1 MTTAGKPNIL
11 FIMADQLRA
20 DYLSCYGHP
29 TLKTPNLDWL
39 ASRGVRFN
47 RAYAQSAVCG
57 PARMS
62 VYTGRYVLSHGSTL
76 NDTPLRQDEW
86 TLGDFL
92 RPLGYRTVLVGKTH
106 MRADLEGMRKR
117 GIDPGSPSGHLVAEA
132 GFETYS
138 REEGIYLDHWPAEMR
153 FGADYNNYLRERG
166 YGGENPWHEWV
177 NSVEIMGEVVSGWM
191 LESAPYPSRAREE
204 DSETPYL
211 TRRAIECI
219 DALGD
224 QPWCVHLSYIKPHWP
239 YVAPAPYHAL
249 YSAQDVVPALRS
261 EAERSTD
268 HPVFAG
274 FQRRRVSK
282 SFSDDAIRAPV
293 IVAYMGLIK
302 QLDDQLGVLFAAL
315 KERGLFE
322 NTLIV
327 FTSDHGDY
335 LGDHW
340 LGEKEF
346 LHEPVVRVP
355 LIVVD
360 PRPEANMT
368 RGLVSDDLVEAI
380 DLVPTFVDFGGGEPD
395 HPRLEGLSLLPLIGG
410 EPASRE
416 YSFCEFDYATMRF
429 RRELGRSVDNT
440 GIVAV
445 IGKRWKLIACP
456 GFQPLLFDLEIDPHE
471 LDDRAGDPACA
482 AIRTELEQVLRD
494 WALRP
499 RRVTESDANVER
511 RTDTQVTRG
520 IKLGIR
526 NVAELERALEE
537 EARK

>member
-1 MTTAGKPNIL
+1 MTKRPNIL

-29 TLKTPNLDWL
+29 TLATPNLDWL
-39 ASRGVRFN
+39 ASRGLRFN

-62 VYTGRYVLSHGSTL
+62 VYTGRYVLSHGATL

-86 TLGDFL
+86 TIGDFL

-106 MRADLEGMRKR
+106 MRADLDGMEKR
-117 GIDPGSPSGHLVAEA
+117 GINPESSAGLLVAEA

-138 REEGIYLDHWPAEMR
+138 REEGIYLDHWPAEKR
-153 FGADYNNYLRERG
+153 FGADYNRYLRERG
-166 YGGENPWHEWV
+166 YDGENPWHEWV
-177 NSVEIMGEVVSGWM
+177 NSVEIEGETVSGWL
-191 LESAPYPSRAREE
+191 LESASYPARARAE
-204 DSETPYL
+204 DSETPWL

-219 DALGD
+219 DALGEE
-224 QPWCVHLSYIKPHWP
+224 PWCLHLSYIKPHWP
-239 YVAPAPYHAL
+239 YVAPAPYHSMYKA
-249 YSAQDVVPALRS
+249 ADVLPAVRDA
-261 EAERSTD
+261 AERATP

-274 FQRRRVSK
+274 FQRRRVSQ
-282 SFSDDAIRAPV
+282 SFSDDAVRAQV
-293 IVAYMGLIK
+293 VATYMGLVK

-315 KERGLFE
+315 KERELFH

-346 LHEPVVRVP
+346 LHEVSIRIPM
-355 LIVVD
+355 IVVD
-360 PRPEANMT
+360 PREQADTT
-368 RGLVSDDLVEAI
+368 RGTVSDALVEAI
-380 DLVPTFVDFGGGEPD
+380 DLLPTFVEAGGGD
-395 HPRLEGLSLLPLIGG
+395 AGHPRLEGHSLLPLLSGNK
-410 EPASRE
+410 AKRAF
-416 YSFCEFDYATMRF
+416 SFCEFDYATMRF
-429 RRELGRSVDNT
+429 RRELGQPVDRT

-445 IGKRWKLIACP
+445 VGEQWKLIVCP
-456 GFQPLLFDLEIDPHE
+456 GFEPLLFDLASDPHE
-471 LDDRAGDPACA
+471 LTDRAADPAFA
-482 AIRTELEQVLRD
+482 EVRAELEEAIRD

-499 RRVTESDANVER
+499 RRVTESAANVER

-526 NVAELERALEE
+526 NAAELAVAMRE
-537 EARK
+537 EAQP

>member
-1 MTTAGKPNIL
+1 MTKRPNIL

-29 TLKTPNLDWL
+29 TLETPNLDWL

-86 TLGDFL
+86 TIGDFL

-106 MRADLEGMRKR
+106 MRADVDGMEKR
-117 GIDPGSPSGHLVAEA
+117 GIDPASPSGLLISEA

-138 REEGIYLDHWPAEMR
+138 REEGIYLDHWPAEKR
-153 FGADYNNYLRERG
+153 FGADYNRYLRERG
-166 YGGENPWHEWV
+166 YDGENPWHEWV
-177 NSVEIMGEVVSGWM
+177 NSVEIDGVPVSGWL
-191 LESAPYPSRAREE
+191 LETAPYPARVQEE

-219 DALGD
+219 DALESD
-224 QPWCVHLSYIKPHWP
+224 PWCLHLSYIKPHWP
-239 YVAPAPYHAL
+239 YVAPAPYHAT
-249 YSAQDVVPALRS
+249 YSENDVLPAIRTP
-261 EAERSTD
+261 EERVTS
-268 HPVFAG
+268 HSVFAG
-274 FQRRRVSK
+274 FQRRRVSQ
-282 SFSDDAIRAPV
+282 SFSDDAVRTPV
-293 IVAYMGLIK
+293 VAAYMGLVK
-302 QLDDQLGVLFAAL
+302 QLDDQLGVLFGAL
-315 KERGLFE
+315 KERGLME

-346 LHEPVVRVP
+346 LHEPSIRVP
-355 LIVVD
+355 MIVVD
-360 PRPEANMT
+360 PREPADAT
-368 RGLVSDDLVEAI
+368 RGLACDALVEAI
-380 DLVPTFVDFGGGEPD
+380 DLLPTFVEAGGGDPG
-395 HPRLEGLSLLPLIGG
+395 HPRLEGHSLIPLLDGQEG
-410 EPASRE
+410 TRE

-429 RRELGRSVDNT
+429 RRELGQAIDQT

-445 IGKRWKLIACP
+445 VGAQWKLIACP
-456 GFQPLLFDLEIDPHE
+456 GFEPLLFDLVNDPHE
-471 LDDRAGDPACA
+471 LTDRAGDPGCA
-482 AIRTELEQVLRD
+482 EVRAELEAALRD

-499 RRVTESDANVER
+499 RRVTESAASIER

-526 NVAELERALEE
+526 NSEELDVALRE
-537 EARK
+537 EAQA

>member
-1 MTTAGKPNIL
+1 MASKPNIL

-39 ASRGVRFN
+39 ASRGVLFN

-62 VYTGRYVLSHGSTL
+62 VYTGRYVLSHGATL

-86 TLGDFL
+86 TIGDYL
-92 RPLGYRTVLVGKTH
+92 RPIGYRTVLVGKTH
-106 MRADLEGMRKR
+106 MRADLEGMEKRK
-117 GIDPGSPSGHLVAEA
+117 IEPTSGSGLLVAEA

-138 REEGIYLDHWPAEMR
+138 REEGIYLDHWPAAKR
-153 FGADYNNYLRERG
+153 FGADYNRYLRDRG
-166 YGGENPWHEWV
+166 YGGDNPWHDWV
-177 NSVEIMGEVVSGWM
+177 NSVEIDGEVVSGWL
-191 LESAPYPSRAREE
+191 LETAPYPARVREE

-219 DALGD
+219 DAMAD
-224 QPWCVHLSYIKPHWP
+224 HPWCLHLSYIKPHWP
-239 YVAPAPYHAL
+239 YIAPAPYRAM
-249 YSAQDVVPALRS
+249 YSAADVIPAVRA
-261 EAERSTD
+261 AEELSTQN
-268 HPVFAG
+268 PVFAG
-274 FQRRRVSK
+274 FQRRRVSQ
-282 SFSDDAIRAPV
+282 SFSDEGVRVPV
-293 IVAYMGLIK
+293 VAAYMGLVK
-302 QLDDQLGVLFAAL
+302 QLDDQLGVLFSAL
-315 KERGLFE
+315 KDRGLFE
-322 NTLIV
+322 STLII

-346 LHEPVVRVP
+346 LHEASIRVP

-360 PRPEANMT
+360 PGKHADQT
-368 RGLVSDDLVEAI
+368 RGTVNEDLVESI
-380 DLVPTFVDFGGGEPD
+380 DLLPTFVDLAGGD
-395 HPRLEGLSLLPLIGG
+395 ACHPRLEGRSLLPLLAGG
-410 EPASRE
+410 TGERS
-416 YSFCEFDYATMRF
+416 YSFCEYDYATMRF
-429 RRELGRSVDNT
+429 RRELAQPINKT

-445 IGKRWKLIACP
+445 VGARWKLIACP
-456 GFQPLLFDLEIDPHE
+456 GFEPLLFDLENDPGELEDRALDPHCASI
-471 LDDRAGDPACA
+471 RA
-482 AIRTELEQVLRD
+482 ELEAALCE

-499 RRVTESDANVER
+499 RRVTESEATIER

-526 NVAELERALEE
+526 NAEELAVALAEE
-537 EARK
+537 SGK

>member
-1 MTTAGKPNIL
+1 MNAQPNIL

-29 TLKTPNLDWL
+29 TLQTPNLDWL

-86 TLGDFL
+86 TIGDFL

-106 MRADLEGMRKR
+106 MRADLDGMEKR
-117 GIDPGSPSGHLVAEA
+117 GIDPSSPSGLLVAEA

-138 REEGIYLDHWPAEMR
+138 REEGIYLDHWPAEKR
-153 FGADYNNYLRERG
+153 FGADYNRYLREQG
-166 YGGENPWHEWV
+166 YDGANPWHEWV
-177 NSVEIMGEVVSGWM
+177 NSVEINGETVSGWL
-191 LESAPYPSRAREE
+191 LETAPYPARVREQ

-219 DALGD
+219 DALNE
-224 QPWCVHLSYIKPHWP
+224 QPWCLHLSYIKPHWP
-239 YVAPAPYHAL
+239 YVAPAPYHAM
-249 YSAQDVVPALRS
+249 YSDKDVLPAVRTEEEL
-261 EAERSTD
+261 ATPN
-268 HPVFAG
+268 PVFAG
-274 FQRRRVSK
+274 FQRRRVSQ
-282 SFSDDAIRAPV
+282 SFSDNSVRSPV
-293 IVAYMGLIK
+293 VAAYMGLVK
-302 QLDDQLGVLFAAL
+302 QLDDQLGVLFTAL
-315 KERGLFE
+315 RDRGLLE
-322 NTLIV
+322 NTIIV

-346 LHEPVVRVP
+346 LHEPSIRIP
-355 LIVVD
+355 MIVVD
-360 PRPEANMT
+360 PRGSADVT
-368 RGLVSDDLVEAI
+368 RGQTADGLVEAI
-380 DLVPTFVDFGGGEPD
+380 DLLPTFVEAGGGDPL
-395 HPRLEGLSLLPLIGG
+395 HPRLEGRSLLPLLCGST
-410 EPASRE
+410 PNRE
-416 YSFCEFDYATMRF
+416 FSFCEYDYATMRF
-429 RRELGRSVDNT
+429 RRELGQSIDQT

-445 IGKRWKLIACP
+445 VGAQWKLIACP
-456 GFQPLLFDLEIDPHE
+456 GFEPLLYDLVNDPHE
-471 LDDRAGDPACA
+471 LTDRAADPDCRAV
-482 AIRTELEQVLRD
+482 RGELEEALRN

-499 RRVTESDANVER
+499 RRVTESDANIDR

-526 NVAELERALEE
+526 NAAELDIALQE

>member
-1 MTTAGKPNIL
+1 MACKPNIL

-29 TLKTPNLDWL
+29 ALKTPNLDWL
-39 ASRGVRFN
+39 ASIGVRFS

-62 VYTGRYVLSHGSTL
+62 VYTGRYVLSHGASL

-86 TLGDFL
+86 TIGDHL

-106 MRADLEGMRKR
+106 MRADLEGMGKRK
-117 GIDPGSPSGHLVAEA
+117 IDPASVEGSLVAEA

-138 REEGIYLDHWPAEMR
+138 REEGIYLDHWPAEKR
-153 FGADYNNYLRERG
+153 FGADYNRYLRDRG
-166 YGGENPWHEWV
+166 YSGANPWHEWV
-177 NSVEIMGEVVSGWM
+177 NSVEIDGEVVSGWM
-191 LESAPYPSRAREE
+191 LEASPYPARVREE

-211 TRRAIECI
+211 TNRAIECI
-219 DALGD
+219 DAMGD
-224 QPWCVHLSYIKPHWP
+224 QPWCIHLSYIKPHWP
-239 YVAPAPYHAL
+239 YVAPAPYHGLFNANDVL
-249 YSAQDVVPALRS
+249 PAVRSAD
-261 EAERSTD
+261 ERVTQN
-268 HPVFAG
+268 PVFAG
-274 FQRRRVSK
+274 FQRRRVSR
-282 SFSDDAIRAPV
+282 SFSDEKVRVPV
-293 IVAYMGLIK
+293 VAAYMGLVK

-315 KERGLFE
+315 KARGLFE

-346 LHEPVVRVP
+346 LHEPAIRVP
-355 LIVVD
+355 LIIVD
-360 PRPEANMT
+360 PREQTDAF
-368 RGLVSDDLVEAI
+368 RGSVSHALVESI
-380 DLVPTFVDFGGGEPD
+380 DLLPTFVELGEGDPE
-395 HPRLEGLSLLPLIGG
+395 HPRLEGISLLPLLSGG
-410 EPASRE
+410 TIERR
-416 YSFCEFDYATMRF
+416 YSFCEYDYATMRF
-429 RRELGRSVDNT
+429 RRELGQPIDKT

-445 IGKRWKLIACP
+445 VGARWKMIACP
-456 GFQPLLFDLEIDPHE
+456 GFEPLLFDLENDPGE
-471 LDDRAGDPACA
+471 LENRSLDPQCA
-482 AIRTELEQVLRD
+482 AIRNELEAALID

-499 RRVTESDANVER
+499 RRVTESDENVER

-526 NVAELERALEE
+526 NANELAVALAE
-537 EARK
+537 EAGQ

>member
-1 MTTAGKPNIL
+1 MAAPLNIL

-29 TLKTPNLDWL
+29 SLETPNLDWL

-62 VYTGRYVLSHGSTL
+62 VYTGRYVLSHGATL

-86 TLGDFL
+86 TIGDFL

-106 MRADLEGMRKR
+106 MRADLDGMQKR
-117 GIDPGSPSGHLVAEA
+117 GIDPDSPSGLLAAEA

-138 REEGIYLDHWPAEMR
+138 REEGIYLDHWPVEKR
-153 FGADYNNYLRERG
+153 FGADYNKYLRDRG
-166 YGGENPWHEWV
+166 YGGANPWHEWV
-177 NSVEIMGEVVSGWM
+177 NSVEIDGEIVSGWL
-191 LESAPYPSRAREE
+191 LETAPYPARVREE

-219 DALGD
+219 DALGED
-224 QPWCVHLSYIKPHWP
+224 PWCLHLSYIKPHWP
-239 YVAPAPYHAL
+239 YVAPAPYHTM
-249 YSAQDVVPALRS
+249 YSQQVVAPAVRAES
-261 EAERSTD
+261 ERETS
-268 HPVFAG
+268 HPIFAG
-274 FQRRRVSK
+274 FQRRRVSQ
-282 SFSDDAIRAPV
+282 SFSDDAVRTSVVA
-293 IVAYMGLIK
+293 AYMGLVK
-302 QLDDQLGVLFAAL
+302 QLDDQLGVLFQAL
-315 KERGLFE
+315 TERGLLD

-346 LHEPVVRVP
+346 LHEPSIRIP

-360 PRPEANMT
+360 PRGRADAT
-368 RGLVSDDLVEAI
+368 RGQICDALVEAI
-380 DLVPTFVDFGGGEPD
+380 DLLPTFVSVGGGDPV
-395 HPRLEGLSLLPLIGG
+395 HPRLEGHSLLPLLGGG
-410 EPASRE
+410 EAPRE
-416 YSFCEFDYATMRF
+416 FSFCEFDYATMRF
-429 RRELGRSVDNT
+429 RRELGQSINQT

-445 IGKRWKLIACP
+445 VGARWKLISCP
-456 GFQPLLFDLEIDPHE
+456 GFPSLLFDLANDPHE
-471 LDDRAGDPACA
+471 LIDRAADPACA
-482 AIRTELEQVLRD
+482 VVRQDLEDALLK

-499 RRVTESDANVER
+499 RRVTESEASIER

-526 NVAELERALEE
+526 NKAELDVALRE
-537 EARK
+537 EARR

>member
-1 MTTAGKPNIL
+1 MASKPNIL

-29 TLKTPNLDWL
+29 ALKTPNLDWL
-39 ASRGVRFN
+39 ASRGVRFS

-62 VYTGRYVLSHGSTL
+62 VYTGRYVLSHGASL

-86 TLGDFL
+86 TIGDHL

-106 MRADLEGMRKR
+106 MRADLEGMEKR
-117 GIDPGSPSGHLVAEA
+117 NIDPASAEGSLVAEA

-138 REEGIYLDHWPAEMR
+138 REEGIYLDHWPAEKR
-153 FGADYNNYLRERG
+153 FGADYNRYLRDRG
-166 YGGENPWHEWV
+166 YDGANPWHEWV
-177 NSVEIMGEVVSGWM
+177 NSVEIDGEVISGWM
-191 LESAPYPSRAREE
+191 LEASPYPARVREE

-211 TRRAIECI
+211 TNRAIECI
-219 DALGD
+219 DAMGD
-224 QPWCVHLSYIKPHWP
+224 RPWCIHLSYIKPHWP

-249 YSAQDVVPALRS
+249 FNADNVLPAVRSADEQLTPN
-261 EAERSTD
+261 
-268 HPVFAG
+268 PVFAG
-274 FQRRRVSK
+274 FQQRRVSR
-282 SFSDDAIRAPV
+282 SFSDEKIRISVVA
-293 IVAYMGLIK
+293 AYMGLVK

-315 KERGLFE
+315 KTRGLFE

-346 LHEPVVRVP
+346 LHEPAIRVP
-355 LIVVD
+355 LIIVD
-360 PRPEANMT
+360 PREQSDAT
-368 RGLVSDDLVEAI
+368 RGSVSDALVEAI
-380 DLVPTFVDFGGGEPD
+380 DLLPTFVELGEGDPA
-395 HPRLEGLSLLPLIGG
+395 HPRLEGKSLLPVLNGCTID
-410 EPASRE
+410 RR
-416 YSFCEFDYATMRF
+416 YSFCEYDYATMRF
-429 RRELGRSVDNT
+429 RKELGQPIDGT

-445 IGKRWKLIACP
+445 VGSRWKLIACP
-456 GFQPLLFDLEIDPHE
+456 GFEPLLFDLENDPS
-471 LDDRAGDPACA
+471 
-482 AIRTELEQVLRD
+482 ELENRALDPQYSSIRNELEAALLN

-499 RRVTESDANVER
+499 RRVTESNENVER

-526 NVAELERALEE
+526 NATELAVALAE
-537 EARK
+537 EAGQ